1 VYRAWSAWWIRVL
14 LFVAHLALL
23 VSAAS
28 LTPSR
33 YAFQL
38 GEATSPVILL
48 GTPLLWLLL
57 WYARERKT
65 VLLLC
70 GLVLA
75 ETGLVSFV
83 GTQFRAEDR
92 VVREIEAEKTQ
103 RQDTWAAQMAN
114 LHLSRLFEMLTPG
127 NEFHPEELPGLL
139 EEARSATV
147 TDREQWD
154 QMQRWASDA
163 EKRLAAVNLSTAAEF
178 RRGFQSTRARNERV
192 QALNKRYYSGIE
204 NLIMLLIDKQG
215 RYHWMQ
221 EIIAGEGHEVVVAN
235 PRLMEGVE
243 AA

>member
-1 VYRAWSAWWIRVL
+1 MEGSSSTENCPADSVARPAYRAWSAWWIRVL

-38 GEATSPVILL
+38 GEATGPVILL

-65 VLLLC
+65 VLLFC

-75 ETGLVSFV
+75 QTGLVSFV
-83 GTQFRAEDR
+83 GTRFRAEDR

-103 RQDTWAAQMAN
+103 RQVTWAAQMAN

-139 EEARSATV
+139 EGGSFSDRHRPGTV
-147 TDREQWD
+147 GPN
-154 QMQRWASDA
+154 
-163 EKRLAAVNLSTAAEF
+163 AAVGK
-178 RRGFQSTRARNERV
+178 RR
-192 QALNKRYYSGIE
+192 
-204 NLIMLLIDKQG
+204 
-215 RYHWMQ
+215 
-221 EIIAGEGHEVVVAN
+221 
-235 PRLMEGVE
+235 
-243 AA
+243 